1 MFLFCFGIISGTPTT
16 AGSFTF
22 TIRVTD
28 TDGIVG
34 VQQFTI
40 AVVNTPPTITALSIS
55 RRRNSTVSN
64 STIAIVSDT
73 QSGASGVT
81 VTVTSANPSFGVTI
95 SNIVNT
101 TGTITADVIANCT
114 ASNASFTLTAT
125 DGGGATTTATL
136 NVIVTATTAPTLVYP
151 TSLNVTSGG
160 SLNVTPT
167 TATSSGS
174 VSYFVFS
181 VVPVLTT
188 ITTVNSSGVVSIT
201 NANPL
206 GNHTI
211 TVRATDACNLSTNA
225 SFTVIVEPPVRTVT
239 KIDDTNDGVCNAD
252 CSLREAIS
260 TAVSGDV
267 INFASPLF
275 NSAQTI
281 TLASELSVAGK
292 SITITGKGA
301 NLTAVSGNNLNR
313 VFNVAIGGNLTLDA
327 LTITNGRDSNL
338 GGGIYNGGT
347 LTVINST
354 VSNSSVSG
362 GSDNFGGG
370 IYNGTQATLTI
381 RNSTISGNSISGN
394 NNFANR
400 GGGIAN
406 VNGSLVVTNSTVS
419 GNLIGGGT
427 NNRGGGI
434 YSEYGPLLIIND
446 TITNN
451 VVGSGS
457 GSYGGGLA
465 IVPDGANLVNTIIP
479 GNSSSQNPDVVG
491 GVNYTTNFIGGDA
504 RLAPLGFYG
513 GTTQTH
519 ALLSDSPLLNTGNNC
534 VLITNSCANGN
545 PALTTDQRGGGR
557 IIGKVVDI
565 GAFESTIT
573 FNQTS
578 LPNGSTAANYSQQL
592 SANRQTNFAELQNIA
607 PSTFE
612 MVIIPGQS
620 LPPGITLLSGGL
632 LSGIPTNFG
641 NFVFTVKATDT
652 DEIAGVRQFTMY
664 VFSPT
669 SANVAVSGSI
679 KTANGSG
686 IRNASV
692 TLTDLNGNVRKAQ
705 TGAFGNYKFDNVEA
719 GQTYII
725 SVSAKRFAFA
735 QSSQVLSVNED
746 ALNVD
751 FIAQE

>member
-1 MFLFCFGIISGTPTT
+1 MKSKF
-16 AGSFTF
+16 
-22 TIRVTD
+22 
-28 TDGIVG
+28 
-34 VQQFTI
+34 
-40 AVVNTPPTITALSIS
+40 
-55 RRRNSTVSN
+55 
-64 STIAIVSDT
+64 
-73 QSGASGVT
+73 
-81 VTVTSANPSFGVTI
+81 
-95 SNIVNT
+95 
-101 TGTITADVIANCT
+101 
-114 ASNASFTLTAT
+114 
-125 DGGGATTTATL
+125 
-136 NVIVTATTAPTLVYP
+136 
-151 TSLNVTSGG
+151 
-160 SLNVTPT
+160 
-167 TATSSGS
+167 
-174 VSYFVFS
+174 
-181 VVPVLTT
+181 
-188 ITTVNSSGVVSIT
+188 ITTVLCFGVLLFGAIS
-201 NANPL
+201 AQA
-206 GNHTI
+206 
-211 TVRATDACNLSTNA
+211 ATL
-225 SFTVIVEPPVRTVT
+225 TVT
-239 KIDDTNDGVCNAD
+239 KTVDTNDNVCDVD

-406 VNGSLVVTNSTVS
+406 VNGSLVITNSTVS

-592 SANRQTNFAELQNIA
+592 SANRQTNFADLQNIA

-705 TGAFGNYKFDNVEA
+705 TGAFDNYKFDNVEA